1 MTATPRTGVTGSN
14 EDLTNAVGILA
25 LAALGTAGICW
36 AAARATLLLTNGSHA
51 GASFSRSPAFVT
63 ELLSSRNP
71 AKAWAHAYPDA
82 PRLEVGLFWLLLG
95 TMILGVGTMCAVGFT
110 LWPHQRRA
118 STAEPARWATRRD
131 EQKIA
136 VRRDPSTRRWRLTA
150 GLGRQS
156 RRLLAGN
163 DCVSAVVF
171 GPNGSGKTTSLI
183 VPNVLDWDGPVV
195 LTTAK
200 AQDLEPICNA
210 RAAKGPAWVIAPG
223 GATGHP
229 PAGWS
234 PIEGIGDAETADR
247 VAEWMVESSGMTA
260 DAKARPWNAQ
270 ARKYLKGLLLAAA
283 INGGGI
289 AQWVGW
295 IHAGER
301 ARDHVEDI
309 LRGAGHDASAREYA
323 STWQIHE
330 EGKGS
335 VLFTALGLADTYSR
349 PGILTAAE
357 RGGFTPDQLLSGQGT
372 LCIVT
377 PNAEGDRF
385 APYFTALLSAIIHQ
399 AETAAAGN
407 GGPIE
412 PRLLLAL
419 DEAGN
424 VFRYP
429 RLAHLLTT
437 ARGNGIQLLLIF
449 HDLAQVEHL
458 YGGREV
464 ARTVMSN
471 AKMRMLLPGVADLDT
486 LRYWS
491 DLIGHTR
498 TETTGTTT
506 GFDGKRSRSR
516 NEHSDHLAPLHKLQQ
531 LPAGQAV
538 LLYENLPPA
547 RVRLLPWYADPRF
560 RHLQTRP

>member
-1 MTATPRTGVTGSN
+1 MTATRPVGATASSDDMVNALGV
-14 EDLTNAVGILA
+14 VA
-25 LAALGTAGICW
+25 LATLGAAGVCW
-36 AAARATLLLTNGSHA
+36 AAARTTMLLTTGSHT
-51 GASFSRSPAFVT
+51 GMPFSRSPAFVF
-63 ELLSSRNP
+63 ELLGSRNP
-71 AKAWAHAYPDA
+71 DRAWAHAYPGA
-82 PRLEVGLFWLLLG
+82 PPLEVGLFWLVLG
-95 TMILGVGTMCAVGFT
+95 TMLMGVTTASAVGFM
-110 LWPHQRRA
+110 LWPRQRRTA
-118 STAEPARWATRRD
+118 TAEPARWATRRD
-131 EQKIA
+131 ERRIA
-136 VRRDPSTRRWRLTA
+136 VRREPATRRWRLTA

-156 RRLLAGN
+156 HRLLAGK

-200 AQDLEPICNA
+200 PQDLEPICRA
-210 RAAKGPAWVIAPG
+210 RATKGPVWVIAPG
-223 GATGHP
+223 GAIGHP
-229 PAGWS
+229 PSGWS
-234 PIEGIGDAETADR
+234 PLEGIGDAETADR
-247 VAEWMVESSGMTA
+247 VAEWMVESSGMTD

-283 INGGGI
+283 LNGGGI
-289 AQWVGW
+289 AQWVEW

-309 LRGAGHDASAREYA
+309 LREAGHPASAREYS

-349 PGILTAAE
+349 PGILAAAE
-357 RGGFTPDQLLSGQGT
+357 RGGFTPNELLSQGGT

-399 AETAAAGN
+399 AETAAAASGR
-407 GGPIE
+407 PVE

-429 RLAHLLTT
+429 RLPHLLTT

-531 LPAGQAV
+531 LPSGQAV

-547 RVRLLPWYADPRF
+547 RVRLLPWYVDPRF
-560 RHLQTRP
+560 RYLHSTS